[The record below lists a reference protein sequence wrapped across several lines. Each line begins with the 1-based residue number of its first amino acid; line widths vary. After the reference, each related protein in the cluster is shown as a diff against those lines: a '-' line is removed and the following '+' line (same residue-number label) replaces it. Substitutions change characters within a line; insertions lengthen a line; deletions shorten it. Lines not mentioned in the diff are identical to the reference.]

1 MGDVLMP
8 LAIVGLILLAGSRND
23 RIVPFR
29 RMNASASLHIPL
41 ILELLAV
48 ALRQGSS
55 ITRALDTVAQV
66 VDVGLGTAVGKV
78 TASLH
83 QGVAWSESWALVCD
97 DASYVGQ
104 ACIVL
109 RAAHACGISSGAAVD
124 QTAAPNGIM
133 LSAGIRAA
141 RCDSLHLR
149 LRTRTVRVSES
160 SGFRS
165 VAVFGEA
172 IPRGHTA
179 SCHAAALRRLLGT
192 VLFA

>member
-83 QGVAWSESWALVCD
+83 KGVAWSESWALVCD

-109 RAAHACGISSGAAVD
+109 RDTLEASWRLGASPLPRIEAVIS
-124 QTAAPNGIM
+124 QLNGEQRTRVE
-133 LSAGIRAA
+133 SQAA
-141 RCDSLHLR
+141 RLS
-149 LRTRTVRVSES
+149 
-160 SGFRS
+160 
-165 VAVFGEA
+165 
-172 IPRGHTA
+172 I
-179 SCHAAALRRLLGT
+179 RLLLPTALCFLPAFVLLG
-192 VLFA
+192 VIPCISAFAQGLFA

>member
-83 QGVAWSESWALVCD
+83 QGVAW
-97 DASYVGQ
+97 
-104 ACIVL
+104 
-109 RAAHACGISSGAAVD
+109 
-124 QTAAPNGIM
+124 
-133 LSAGIRAA
+133 
-141 RCDSLHLR
+141 
-149 LRTRTVRVSES
+149 
-160 SGFRS
+160 
-165 VAVFGEA
+165 
-172 IPRGHTA
+172 
-179 SCHAAALRRLLGT
+179 
-192 VLFA
+192 

>member
-8 LAIVGLILLAGSRND
+8 LAIVGLILLAGPRND

-78 TASLH
+78 IASLH
-83 QGVAWSESWALVCD
+83 RESHGPNHGPWSVTTPAMWGRR
-97 DASYVGQ
+97 ASY
-104 ACIVL
+104 
-109 RAAHACGISSGAAVD
+109 
-124 QTAAPNGIM
+124 
-133 LSAGIRAA
+133 
-141 RCDSLHLR
+141 
-149 LRTRTVRVSES
+149 
-160 SGFRS
+160 
-165 VAVFGEA
+165 
-172 IPRGHTA
+172 
-179 SCHAAALRRLLGT
+179 
-192 VLFA
+192 